1 MELVSI
7 RKTLNMHKTIG
18 DTNKQDDPWNANKI
32 YQVKVY
38 DADMNLKYI
47 ISAKDAKERSWE
59 NFKTMSKWK
68 NQNLKKKE

>member
-47 ISAKDAKERSWE
+47 IFMQIHLR
-59 NFKTMSKWK
+59 
-68 NQNLKKKE
+68 